1 MHKTT
6 ILDLACFVEV
16 ANYRVPTG
24 QGKLEKV
31 REFEWSGKVRGK
43 YFL

>member
-1 MHKTT
+1 MSFGENLKQKR
-6 ILDLACFVEV
+6 
-16 ANYRVPTG
+16 RVPTG
-24 QGKLEKV
+24 QEKLEKL